1 MSQVPGSNAAGEV
14 FADFKLNTA
23 PAEQGI
29 DRIGQK
35 AVDTANKLE
44 SEVGAK
50 GGASVKQITSNALGA
65 AAAVGAVIAS
75 VDRVLK
81 AVGEWNAAAAD
92 LARVYREID
101 VAAGQIAD
109 SAGAAGANF
118 DQLAKQATEFGQAQ
132 IESLARATEA
142 WDIATLARKAYAN
155 VMDVD
160 LEEEAQIEQILNRR
174 KQLLEVIA
182 RLRKEAAADAAIE
195 AERKAGEDL
204 AKREA
209 NAIKDLAEAADKI
222 RRDALT
228 EQERKI
234 EDIEARLKA
243 IKDLSESTGDPMN
256 KAALAMYATIFADEL
271 KKAMDPVA
279 NGVAKTMAEAFA
291 NQVRDQF
298 GGIFDQGGLREYGVS
313 LQSQLTAIES
323 QLRSVGSLG
332 GG

>member
-1 MSQVPGSNAAGEV
+1 MSQVPGSNSAGQV
-14 FADFKLNTA
+14 FIGFNMDTT
-23 PAEQGI
+23 PVDQGL

-35 AVDTANKLE
+35 AVDTGNKIE
-44 SEVGAK
+44 AEVGAK
-50 GGASVKQITSNALGA
+50 GGASVKQIASNALGA
-65 AAAVGAVIAS
+65 AAAVGAVVAS

-81 AVGEWNAAAAD
+81 AVGEWNASAAN
-92 LARVYREID
+92 LARVYRDID

-132 IESLARATEA
+132 IEALAKATEA
-142 WDIATLARKAYAN
+142 WDVATLARKAYAN

-209 NAIKDLAEAADKI
+209 NALADLADAANKI

-234 EDIEARLKA
+234 EDIEARLKS
-243 IKDLSESTGDPMN
+243 IKELSESTGDPMN
-256 KAALAMYATIFADEL
+256 RAALAMYATIFADEL

-279 NGVAKTMAEAFA
+279 NSVAKTMAEAFA

-313 LQSQLTAIES
+313 LQSQIAGIES
-323 QLRSVGSLG
+323 QLRSFGSLG